1 MSNQSLYLDTPAQ
14 PLRLASSSIP
24 QPGPDELIIETKA
37 LSINPID
44 VAQSATGFFI
54 KSYPRIL
61 GQDVS
66 GIVHS
71 VGTNNTSSST
81 FSQGD
86 RVTAHA
92 WSMLTGQNEDAA
104 WQTYVRVKAKN
115 TAKLPE
121 NVSFAEGVVLPLV
134 LNTAAAGLYQTLEL
148 PLPEVGNKK
157 REGEG
162 VLVVYGGSSAVGLS
176 VTQLATAS
184 GVRVIAI
191 ASEKNFGLVKE
202 VGAKEVF
209 DQKEGDEMV
218 GKVVKAVES
227 TKEKFI
233 GVFDA
238 IAVEATYK
246 HDLAILEKLGGGA
259 FISTH
264 QLPEK
269 LPENVKGKFIFGLG
283 EFSFPLWEEYIPQAL
298 ESGELKIRPEPLVVG
313 KGLESIEKALEVYKK
328 GVSGKKV
335 VVEL

>member
-1 MSNQSLYLDTPAQ
+1 MSNQSLYLDAPGQ
-14 PLRLASSSIP
+14 LLRLASSSIP

-44 VAQSATGFFI
+44 VAQSTKGLYL
-54 KSYPRIL
+54 KSFPRIL

-71 VGTNNTSSST
+71 IGTQGNSPFST
-81 FSQGD
+81 GD

-104 WQTYVRVKAKN
+104 WQKYVRVKAKN
-115 TAKLPE
+115 TAKLP
-121 NVSFAEGVVLPLV
+121 NKISFAESVVLPLV
-134 LNTAAAGLYQTLEL
+134 LNTAAAGLYQTLQL
-148 PLPEVGNKK
+148 PLPEVGKK
-157 REGEG
+157 RTGEG

-191 ASEKNFGLVKE
+191 ASEKNFELVKE
-202 VGAKEVF
+202 VGAEEVF
-209 DQKEGDEMV
+209 DQKQGDEMV
-218 GKVVKAVES
+218 EKVVKAVTA

-246 HDLAILEKLGGGA
+246 HDLAILEKLEGGA
-259 FISTH
+259 FVSTH
-264 QLPEK
+264 QLPED

-283 EFSFPLWEEYIPQAL
+283 EFSFALWENYIPQAL
-298 ESGELKIRPEPLVVG
+298 ESGDLKIRPEPLVVG
-313 KGLESIEKALEVYKK
+313 KGLESIEKALEVYQK